1 MDRDGWGRWGGTLP
15 TIVVPSVYTQNSTF
29 YFVLMF
35 RHMSKIKS
43 SYYCSILVT
52 QTGIIFNKQQGTAPC
67 NQKYKTTNSM
77 NLVTLFKNKANKT
90 VYVVLLIGFKA
101 L

>member
-1 MDRDGWGRWGGTLP
+1 
-15 TIVVPSVYTQNSTF
+15 
-29 YFVLMF
+29 
-35 RHMSKIKS
+35 MSKIKS
-43 SYYCSILVT
+43 SYYFSALVM